1 VTKYDY
7 VWKAYGENSIWNTY
21 PYNNGEQEVFTL
33 ISYDQNKIVLFVES
47 SNSTGR
53 VELGGD
59 FRYPVPPTAEGLA
72 GVLGSPQDLR
82 VYSGQTLIQEEQY
95 PAHITMP
102 LLVKGGYTLDMALIT
117 GNDYFAGS
125 PLGHSDGIRGGDGN
139 DTFKGNGARSGRD
152 EFYGEAGTDTAIFR
166 GRLGEYRIEWSDQ
179 IWDSRMRDGS
189 NAAGYVVTDRS
200 NARDDV
206 TVLVEVERL
215 QFLDVTLALDF
226 DGVAG
231 QAYRIYKAA
240 FDRAPDLPGLGYW
253 INAMDNGATLTGVA
267 GGFIGSAEF
276 QNRYGSVNDTDFIRL
291 LYENVLD
298 RQPDASGY
306 EFWQG
311 AMGRGLSR
319 EGVLVEFSESSEN
332 KSNVAGLIANGIQYT
347 PFIS

>member
-1 VTKYDY
+1 MTMYNY

-21 PYNNGEQEVFTL
+21 PYSDSEREVFTL
-33 ISYDQNKIVLFVES
+33 ISYDQNNIVLFVES
-47 SNSTGR
+47 SSSTGR

-59 FRYPVPPTAEGLA
+59 FRYPVPLTAEGLG
-72 GVLGSPQDLR
+72 GVLGSPEDLR

-125 PLGHSDGIRGGDGN
+125 PLRYDDGIRGGDGN

-166 GRLGEYRIEWSDQ
+166 GKLDEYQIEWSDA

-189 NAAGYVVTDRS
+189 NAAGYVVTDRL

-206 TVLVEVERL
+206 TVLVEVERF
-215 QFLDVTLALDF
+215 QFSDVTLALDI

-240 FDRAPDLPGLGYW
+240 FDRAPDLAGLGFW
-253 INAMDNGATLTGVA
+253 INAMDKGAALTGVA
-267 GGFIGSAEF
+267 DGFIGSTEF
-276 QNRYGSVNDTDFIRL
+276 QSRYGAASDTDFIRL

-298 RQPDASGY
+298 RQPDAGGY
-306 EFWQG
+306 QFWQD

-319 EGVLVEFSESSEN
+319 EGLLIEFSESPEN
-332 KSNVAGLIANGIQYT
+332 KANVAGLIANGIEYT
-347 PFIS
+347 PFIN

>member
-1 VTKYDY
+1 MTQYDY
-7 VWKAYGENSIWNTY
+7 VWKVYGENSIWNTY

-47 SNSTGR
+47 GNKTER
-53 VELGGD
+53 VELEGD
-59 FRYPVPPTAEGLA
+59 FRYPVPLTAEGLG
-72 GVLGSPQDLR
+72 GVLGSPKKLT
-82 VYSGQTLIQEEQY
+82 VYSGQTLFQEEQY
-95 PAHITMP
+95 PAHITMS
-102 LLVKGGYTLDMALIT
+102 LLMKGGYTLEMALIT
-117 GNDYFAGS
+117 GNDYFVGS
-125 PLGHSDGIRGGDGN
+125 PLRLADNIRGGDGN

-166 GRLGEYRIEWSDQ
+166 GKLNEYTIDWSDK

-189 NAAGYVVTDRS
+189 NATGYVVTDKLI
-200 NARDDV
+200 ARDDV
-206 TVLVEVERL
+206 TVLVEIERL
-215 QFLDVTLALDF
+215 QFSDVTLALDI

-253 INAMDNGATLTGVA
+253 IDVMDKGAALTGVA

-276 QNRYGSVNDTDFIRL
+276 QSRYGTANDMDFIKL

-298 RQPDASGY
+298 RQPDAGGY
-306 EFWQG
+306 QFWQD
-311 AMGRGLSR
+311 AMLRGLSR
-319 EGVLVEFSESSEN
+319 EGVLIEFSESPEN
-332 KSNVAGLIANGIQYT
+332 KTNVAGLITNGIEYT